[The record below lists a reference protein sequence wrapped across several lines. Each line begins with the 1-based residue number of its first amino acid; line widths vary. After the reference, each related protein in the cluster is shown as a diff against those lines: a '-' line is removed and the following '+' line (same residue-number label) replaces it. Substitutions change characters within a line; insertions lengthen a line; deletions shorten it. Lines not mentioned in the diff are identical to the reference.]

1 MKTKRF
7 DISLLSTIYTSQAK
21 DVRSPCISRTWEGSH
36 VTEERLGS
44 ERWRKKLPQR
54 TQPGVG
60 VGSKENE
67 QKPSEVGSGSRP
79 SGPDSATPRDPT
91 GPPRGARRAEGSH
104 GSDSILTLP
113 LVRLALALAR
123 RGFTASAIHPAS
135 ATSRSVSV
143 KLLQFTQAAQF
154 RPPGCHV
161 TNPPPLGH
169 GRRQL
174 EAVRAATWAKL
185 VKDYLYTKDSPF
197 WLRARPSTLP
207 ASGHAL

>member
-91 GPPRGARRAEGSH
+91 GPHGARGEQRARMAVTASSPCLWCGWPWPWPGGASQPRPY
-104 GSDSILTLP
+104 TLP
-113 LVRLALALAR
+113 PRR
-123 RGFTASAIHPAS
+123 RGLFLSNS
-135 ATSRSVSV
+135 CNSRKPPSSG
-143 KLLQFTQAAQF
+143 LL
-154 RPPGCHV
+154 GV
-161 TNPPPLGH
+161 T
-169 GRRQL
+169 
-174 EAVRAATWAKL
+174 
-185 VKDYLYTKDSPF
+185 
-197 WLRARPSTLP
+197 
-207 ASGHAL
+207 

>member
-1 MKTKRF
+1 MKDGGK
-7 DISLLSTIYTSQAK
+7 SCLSARSQALVWEVK
-21 DVRSPCISRTWEGSH
+21 KMSKSP
-36 VTEERLGS
+36 V
-44 ERWRKKLPQR
+44 K
-54 TQPGVG
+54 
-60 VGSKENE
+60 
-67 QKPSEVGSGSRP
+67 SGQGAGQAALTARP
-79 SGPDSATPRDPT
+79 HGT
-91 GPPRGARRAEGSH
+91 PRGARRAEGSH

-123 RGFTASAIHPAS
+123 RGFTASAIHPTS

-161 TNPPPLGH
+161 TTPPPLGH